1 MRFKPITILAALAAI
16 TSIAILVAL
25 IGILLPVAAITASN
39 RKAINLIEP
48 TIVGS
53 ITLQPGENTIEW
65 NGPGLC
71 HPRSHSLFR
80 YQTHAVGKVFAMQVV
95 R

>member
-1 MRFKPITILAALAAI
+1 MQFRPITILAALAAI

-39 RKAINLIEP
+39 KKAINLNEP

-53 ITLQPGENTIEW
+53 ITLQPGKNTIEW
-65 NGPGLC
+65 NRSGLC
-71 HPRSHSLFR
+71 QPHSRSLFR
-80 YQTHAVGKVFAMQVV
+80 YQTHAVGKAFAMPVV